1 MLAYLILM
9 VSLILFFNCI
19 FDRTAIPELFRSE
32 SINSKIKND
41 GTNCPFGNP
50 LATDPK
56 RYGKIHIIHREG
68 YTLGH
73 SSKYRMAIWVC
84 EEILSEELLGK
95 ATRRNHF
102 KPEPLLSKGERAEL
116 SDYKNS
122 GYDRGHLAAA
132 DNYRS
137 DQRLNDESFYLS
149 NVVPQDHSFN
159 AGIWKKLEEQ
169 IRSWVKRYNRVIVIT
184 VPVYIDDK
192 NQFPRFIEKN
202 NDLTVPNHFF
212 KILVRDENG
221 STLLLAFLAK
231 HKKATNI
238 SLESFLTTVDLAE
251 EHTQLN
257 FLPNIPDVDES
268 LEATVGV
275 YWP

>member
-1 MLAYLILM
+1 M
-9 VSLILFFNCI
+9 V
-19 FDRTAIPELFRSE
+19 T
-32 SINSKIKND
+32 NS
-41 GTNCPFGNP
+41 
-50 LATDPK
+50 K

-84 EEILSEELLGK
+84 EEILSKELLGK
-95 ATRRNHF
+95 AKRGNHF
-102 KPEPLLSKGERAEL
+102 KPDPLLPKGERAEL
-116 SDYKNS
+116 LDYKNS

-132 DNYRS
+132 DNYRN

-149 NVVPQDHSFN
+149 NVVPQNHSFN

-169 IRSWVKRYNRVIVIT
+169 IRSWVKTYNQVIVIT
-184 VPVYIDDK
+184 IPVYLDDK
-192 NQFPRFIEKN
+192 NQFLTFIEKN

-212 KILVRDENG
+212 KILVRYENG
-221 STLLLAFLAK
+221 FPLLLAFLAE
-231 HKKATNI
+231 HKKVSKI
-238 SLESFLTTVDLAE
+238 SLEELLTTVDLAE

-257 FLPNIPDVDES
+257 FLPNIPYVDES
-268 LEATVGV
+268 LEAKVGA